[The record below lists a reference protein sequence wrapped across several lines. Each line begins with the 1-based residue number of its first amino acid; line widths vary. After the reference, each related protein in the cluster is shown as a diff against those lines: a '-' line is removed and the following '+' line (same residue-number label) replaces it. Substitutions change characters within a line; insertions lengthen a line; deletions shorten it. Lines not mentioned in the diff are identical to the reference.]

1 MRRGIDTTDSSSF
14 GHRRARAMRPV
25 TTYRLLIALA
35 MIGAL
40 TGCGGSTNGDE
51 SSKVNGS
58 IHVAAGKPATAADT
72 VNGSIHIDD
81 NATVTSAA
89 TVNGSLTLGAHTTA
103 TSLNTVN
110 GSITLGAGAQV
121 SGGATSVNGDLTLG
135 EGADVSGPLSN
146 VNGKIALAAAHVGGG
161 IKTVNGDISV
171 TGTSRVEGGILVQK
185 PAAGLMQM
193 IKGIPRIVIGP
204 GATVQGDLHFERT
217 VQLFVSDKATI
228 GPVSGATPVPFTGD
242 SPPN

>member
-58 IHVAAGKPATAADT
+58 IHVAAG
-72 VNGSIHIDD
+72 
-81 NATVTSAA
+81 
-89 TVNGSLTLGAHTTA
+89 
-103 TSLNTVN
+103 
-110 GSITLGAGAQV
+110 
-121 SGGATSVNGDLTLG
+121 
-135 EGADVSGPLSN
+135 
-146 VNGKIALAAAHVGGG
+146 
-161 IKTVNGDISV
+161 
-171 TGTSRVEGGILVQK
+171 
-185 PAAGLMQM
+185 LMQM